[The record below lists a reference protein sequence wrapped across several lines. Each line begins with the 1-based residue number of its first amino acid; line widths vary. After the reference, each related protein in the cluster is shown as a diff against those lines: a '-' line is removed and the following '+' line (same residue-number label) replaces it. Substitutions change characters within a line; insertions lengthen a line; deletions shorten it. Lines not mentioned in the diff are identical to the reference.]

1 MLQKGRVFLWR
12 PQQDTNIVLFLRL
25 KNLGG
30 SSACGAARGGGDE
43 TSKTDGELFDTE
55 KNIQG
60 YLKVPKYQQR
70 YLFSTSVPIARI
82 PKSN

>member
-1 MLQKGRVFLWR
+1 MGTTISFIAMLQKGRVFLSW

-43 TSKTDGELFDTE
+43 TSETDGELFDTE
-55 KNIQG
+55 E
-60 YLKVPKYQQR
+60 PSR
-70 YLFSTSVPIARI
+70 DT
-82 PKSN
+82 